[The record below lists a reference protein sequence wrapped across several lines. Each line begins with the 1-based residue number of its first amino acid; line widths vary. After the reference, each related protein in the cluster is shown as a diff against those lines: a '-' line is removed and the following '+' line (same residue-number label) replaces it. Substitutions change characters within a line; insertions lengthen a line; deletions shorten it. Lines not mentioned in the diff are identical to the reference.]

1 MTMDPMDFSAF
12 EPHQLQTPRNRNS
25 VRFEETAVRNQAKS
39 DAAGHPVHDMVV
51 MAFIRVPGSRDEFST
66 RIDDKFLAEYGHL
79 YEKWK
84 KTREQP
90 VDGLALE
97 LWPPIP
103 KSLVEDWRYFGV
115 RTVQQLA
122 GLNDTEIQKLGMGAR
137 EWKKKAET
145 WLKEAQD
152 HAESQ
157 RLASENE
164 RQAMEITRLKD
175 QVAELATKLEAK
187 QREPAPAPTIDPAA
201 IQRMIAEAIAEN
213 AREERAIL
221 ARSQPNGAAA

>member
-1 MTMDPMDFSAF
+1 MSMDPLDFSAF
-12 EPHQLQTPRNRNS
+12 EPHQLQAPRNRNS
-25 VRFEETAVRNQAKS
+25 VRFEETAVVNKAKS

-66 RIDDKFLAEYGHL
+66 RVDDKFLAEYGHL

-122 GLNDTEIQKLGMGAR
+122 SLNDTTIQKLGMGAR
-137 EWKKKAET
+137 EWQKKAES

-157 RLASENE
+157 RLVGENE
-164 RQAMEITRLKD
+164 RQAMEIARLKD

-187 QREPAPAPTIDPAA
+187 QREPAPVPAMD
-201 IQRMIAEAIAEN
+201 INAIA
-213 AREERAIL
+213 ALVA
-221 ARSQPNGAAA
+221 QQMKGAAA